1 MSEKELSGKEFLADF
16 LAFKDDWEKDVSNH
30 MSESISNQQTT
41 VHRWNSARLKCQKPQ
56 QKQRKLRGP

>member
-41 VHRWNSARLKCQKPQ
+41 VHR
-56 QKQRKLRGP
+56 